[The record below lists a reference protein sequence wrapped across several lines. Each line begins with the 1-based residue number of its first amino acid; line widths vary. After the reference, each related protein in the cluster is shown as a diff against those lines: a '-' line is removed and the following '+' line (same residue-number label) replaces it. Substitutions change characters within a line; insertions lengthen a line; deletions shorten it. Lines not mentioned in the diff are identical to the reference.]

1 MKWKKFIPLDGK
13 EWKSKAMFW
22 GVGQNLNDGQ
32 EGLVRDIKSEVVE
45 DPEWKLK
52 SAMYRS

>member
-1 MKWKKFIPLDGK
+1 MRPNNP
-13 EWKSKAMFW
+13 
-22 GVGQNLNDGQ
+22 GQNLNDGQ